1 MSRTVRQS
9 GDRIKKGMVVA
20 ISCSAKP
27 HKYMGGQPFWL
38 AKYLLDSTPHH
49 TLVLRRQVFAALH
62 AFAQRGQYQGTS
74 SRGAMRRSLLHWN
87 ITFVGQKS
95 GHRGR
100 LSAGDQKVLELD
112 DRVPWKLPSKEG
124 SSSSQGKG
132 CNSSRKRK
140 ALSPPQPAPALAPA
154 SAPAP
159 HPKSADTDVPAKTKG
174 NNIVLFILVVLL
186 MVRNLKQ
193 LSPDQPAQFYGET
206 IQFYIRLCLHARP
219 KSSLELYGCEW
230 CA

>member
-1 MSRTVRQS
+1 
-9 GDRIKKGMVVA
+9 MVVA

-132 CNSSRKRK
+132 CNSSSSRKRK
-140 ALSPPQPAPALAPA
+140 ASVSPTTRLSPIPSLSPSP
-154 SAPAP
+154 S
-159 HPKSADTDVPAKTKG
+159 PKKRGHGRPRKDERKQ
-174 NNIVLFILVVLL
+174 IVLFILVILL

-206 IQFYIRLCLHARP
+206 IQFYIRLCSRHRKRTSVSHVLH
-219 KSSLELYGCEW
+219 L
-230 CA
+230 

>member
-1 MSRTVRQS
+1 MHDEDSNSCDDVAADKESNMSRTVRQS

-124 SSSSQGKG
+124 SRTPVTARARVAIAVASGRL
-132 CNSSRKRK
+132 C
-140 ALSPPQPAPALAPA
+140 LPHSPPQP
-154 SAPAP
+154 
-159 HPKSADTDVPAKTKG
+159 
-174 NNIVLFILVVLL
+174 
-186 MVRNLKQ
+186 
-193 LSPDQPAQFYGET
+193 
-206 IQFYIRLCLHARP
+206 
-219 KSSLELYGCEW
+219 
-230 CA
+230 